1 MFESRWL
8 TETEVLL
15 YCSQM
20 ATRMNP
26 SRSATFHHWVA
37 SKNTL
42 SVWLLPGHTNTTGAL
57 VRHRRRA
64 DRGT

>member
-1 MFESRWL
+1 MK
-8 TETEVLL
+8 
-15 YCSQM
+15 
-20 ATRMNP
+20 P
-26 SRSATFHHWVA
+26 SRSATFHHWAA

-57 VRHRRRA
+57 SRHSFLA